1 MQRTAQP
8 KRLRWR
14 TEYMQ
19 LLAFDARP
27 VVGVKGSKYKSV
39 LGPLLGDTFEIQVS
53 AKLLD

>member
-1 MQRTAQP
+1 
-8 KRLRWR
+8 
-14 TEYMQ
+14 MQ